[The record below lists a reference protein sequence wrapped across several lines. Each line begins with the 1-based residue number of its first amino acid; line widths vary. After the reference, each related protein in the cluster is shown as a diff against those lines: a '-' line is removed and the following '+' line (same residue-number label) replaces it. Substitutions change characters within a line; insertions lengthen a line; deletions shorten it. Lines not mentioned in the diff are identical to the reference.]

1 MKKIVLWSFCLSG
14 MAALVYEV
22 VWMRQLTLIFG
33 TTVYAISTVLAVFMA
48 GLALGSLILGRI
60 ADRSKNPLRL
70 YAFLQG
76 GIGIYV
82 LFIPLIFNSIN
93 DLQIHLARN
102 FAHDFSGFSFI
113 RFGLCFLVLL
123 IPTTLMGGTLPVIV
137 RFFVWRKEELGG
149 YIGRLY
155 SLNTLG
161 GVFGSFLA
169 GFALILLLGVRGTI
183 YLAATINLLIATV
196 MFLLSQMMVLQPV
209 VIIPSQNAPSCQEK
223 SPTPDRSRIA
233 WLVLV
238 LFGFSGFAALSLEA
252 SWSRV
257 LTMILGSSV
266 YAFSIILA
274 TFLLGIALGSWI
286 ISKSIDRPKNLLAW
300 FTAIEIAL
308 GISVILLTPLFGYLP
323 YLFLKVFE
331 ISGGSFWSL
340 QFMEFLLTAVVM
352 LIPTTLMGAAF
363 PIVSKI
369 CTGELESVGRS
380 VGNVYF
386 ANTLGAIFGP
396 LATGFLF
403 IPSFG
408 LRRSIFIA
416 AFIYLAIA
424 GILLIVGPFKR
435 LRVKILALSLLVII
449 VPVSFFLPAWDKD
462 ILNCGVYVHAKEY
475 LQNDPNDL
483 LGVIRGQLSHFYKEG
498 LSATVAVRETKAGH
512 LALLIDGKADA
523 GTQNDMHTQVI
534 SGHLPMLLHEDPQ
547 QVLVVGLGSGVT
559 LGAVQQHE
567 ELKEVDMIEIE
578 PAVAEAAAYFS
589 QYNHNALS
597 DPRLNLVI
605 ADARNYVLMTRKK
618 YDVITAEPSN
628 PWMTGNANLF
638 TREQFELYKKRL
650 KPGGIMFQWLHVY
663 KLRPQEVKIIVATFE
678 EVFPHAVL
686 WQGAF
691 GRNLFLVGT
700 EQPLK
705 VDFAAFGEKMARAK
719 VKQDL
724 ARVYLDDPFLLLSF
738 SLLNEEA
745 VRNFSQG
752 APIHTDNHPILEFQ
766 APKGIF
772 LPSSMT
778 VSATLKAL
786 EQSRSNVFTII
797 EEIEDA
803 ALAEKITLY
812 ASSRAHIMLG
822 EILLSRDEPLKKVV
836 AEYRKALSLAP
847 DIALVRNRLAEFLFT
862 GGTMHSGQKLYQEA
876 EDLYRQAITHD
887 HQQRHYYQALA
898 QVYIQQGNHQRAIGV
913 YQQALSVQPNDIDF
927 RLKLGVLYA
936 ITNDLEKAEQQFRF
950 ILLQEENSYL
960 AHNNLANIY
969 RLKKMKKETLAHLQK
984 SLAINPD
991 QSEIEALVRKLGGE

>member
-1 MKKIVLWSFCLSG
+1 MKKIVLVSFCLSG
-14 MAALVYEV
+14 MAALIYEV

-60 ADRSKNPLRL
+60 ADRSNNPLRL

-82 LFIPLIFNSIN
+82 LFIPLIFNLIN
-93 DLQIHLARN
+93 DLQVYLARN
-102 FAHDFSGFSFI
+102 YALEFSGFSFI
-113 RFGLCFLVLL
+113 RFGLCFLALL
-123 IPTTLMGGTLPVIV
+123 TPTTLMGGTLPVIV
-137 RFFVWRKEELGG
+137 RFFVRQKEELGG

-169 GFALILLLGVRGTI
+169 GFALILLLGVTETI
-183 YLAATINLLIATV
+183 YLTAAINLLIATV
-196 MFLLSQMMVLQPV
+196 VFLLSQKMVVVPV
-209 VIIPSQNAPSCQEK
+209 EIALGPNAPSCQEE
-223 SPTPDRSRIA
+223 SPAPDRSRIA
-233 WLVLV
+233 WLILI

-257 LTMILGSSV
+257 LGMVLGSSV
-266 YAFSIILA
+266 YAFSIILT
-274 TFLLGIALGSWI
+274 TFLLGIALGSWL
-286 ISKSIDRPKNLLAW
+286 ISRFIDRLKNLLAW

-323 YLFLKVFE
+323 YLFLKVFKVT
-331 ISGGSFWSL
+331 GGSFWSL
-340 QFMEFLLTAVVM
+340 QSMEFLLAAVVM
-352 LIPTTLMGAAF
+352 LIPATLMGAAF

-369 CTGELESVGRS
+369 CTPELKSLGRS

-403 IPSFG
+403 IPLFG
-408 LRRSIFIA
+408 LQRSIFFA
-416 AFIYLAIA
+416 AFIYLAI
-424 GILLIVGPFKR
+424 GGLIVIFGPFKR
-435 LRVKILALSLLVII
+435 GRVKILALGLLVIVI
-449 VPVSFFLPAWDKD
+449 AVSYFLPAWNKN
-462 ILNCGVYVHAKEY
+462 ILNCGVYVHAREY
-475 LQNDPNDL
+475 LQNNPDDL
-483 LGVIRGQLSHFYKEG
+483 LGVIKEQASHFYKEG
-498 LSATVAVRETKAGH
+498 LSATVAVRETKTGH

-589 QYNHNALS
+589 EYNHNALS

-628 PWMTGNANLF
+628 PWMTGNASLF
-638 TREQFELYKKRL
+638 TKEQFELYKRRL
-650 KPGGIMFQWLHVY
+650 KPGGIMFQWLHIY

-678 EVFPHAVL
+678 QVFPHAVL

-691 GRNLFLVGT
+691 GQNLFLVGT

-705 VDFAAFGEKMARAK
+705 VDFAAFAEKMARAK

-724 ARVYLDDPFLLLSF
+724 GRVYLDDPFLLLSF
-738 SLLNEEA
+738 SILNEEA
-745 VRNFSQG
+745 VRNFSKG

-786 EQSRSNVFTII
+786 EQSRSNVFTILK
-797 EEIEDA
+797 EIEDA
-803 ALAEKITLY
+803 ALAEKIKLY
-812 ASSRAHIMLG
+812 ASSRTHSMLG
-822 EILLSRDEPLKKVV
+822 EILLS
-836 AEYRKALSLAP
+836 LSLAP
-847 DIALVRNRLAEFLFT
+847 DIAQVRNRLGEFLFA
-862 GGTMHSGQKLYQEA
+862 GGTMHSVQKLYQEA
-876 EDLYRQAITHD
+876 EDLYRQAIAHD

-898 QVYIQQGNHQRAIGV
+898 QVYIQQDNRQEAIGV

-936 ITNDLEKAEQQFRF
+936 ITNDLKKAEQQFRF
-950 ILLQEENSYL
+950 ILLQEKNSYL

-969 RLKKMKKETLAHLQK
+969 RLRNKKEEALAHLKK
-984 SLAINPD
+984 SLSINPD